1 MGRYFI
7 ICCIVALFLPC
18 QSLAQDFRRCVSAD
32 GSVVF
37 TDKSCLE
44 SQTEKQVVADIPI
57 TNSSIRPL
65 IALPE
70 SCNHSAS
77 GLLYNVRTAIDMQ
90 NVNQLAKYYHWVG
103 LSDVQAENILMRLE
117 LLVSKPLA
125 DIRLIQAYQASAPID
140 ASEQDIDSE
149 SQVAEPVSSPI
160 GLKVIQYQS
169 NSTELESTQ
178 FRLQRNFNCWWLR
191 Y

>member
-1 MGRYFI
+1 MRRYFI
-7 ICCIVALFLPC
+7 CFIAIHFFPNLA
-18 QSLAQDFRRCVSAD
+18 LAQEFRRCVSAD
-32 GSVVF
+32 GSVIF

-57 TNSSIRPL
+57 TNSGARPL
-65 IALPE
+65 IPLPE

-90 NVNQLAKYYHWVG
+90 NVNQLAKYYHWIG
-103 LSDVQAENILMRLE
+103 LSDAQAENILTRLE

-140 ASEQDIDSE
+140 SIEQDIDSE
-149 SQVAEPVSSPI
+149 IQSTEPTSSPI

-169 NSTELESTQ
+169 NNTNLESTQ
-178 FRLQRNFNCWWLR
+178 FRLQRNFNCWWIR

>member
-1 MGRYFI
+1 MRRYFI
-7 ICCIVALFLPC
+7 CFIVTLFFP
-18 QSLAQDFRRCVSAD
+18 SLALAQEFRRCVSAD
-32 GSVVF
+32 GSVIF

-57 TNSSIRPL
+57 TNTGMKPL
-65 IALPE
+65 IPVPE
-70 SCNHSAS
+70 SCNHSTS

-103 LSDVQAENILMRLE
+103 LSDVQAENILTRLE

-125 DIRLIQAYQASAPID
+125 DIRLIQAHQASTPVESI
-140 ASEQDIDSE
+140 EQDTDAE
-149 SQVAEPVSSPI
+149 SQPAEPPSSPI
-160 GLKVIQYQS
+160 GLKIIQYQS
-169 NSTELESTQ
+169 NGTELESTQ
-178 FRLQRNFNCWWLR
+178 FRLQRNYNCWWLR

>member
-1 MGRYFI
+1 MRRYFI
-7 ICCIVALFLPC
+7 CFIAIHFFPNLA
-18 QSLAQDFRRCVSAD
+18 LAQEFRRCVSAD
-32 GSVVF
+32 GSVIF

-57 TNSSIRPL
+57 TNSATRPL
-65 IALPE
+65 IPLPE

-77 GLLYNVRTAIDMQ
+77 GLLYNVRSAIDMQ
-90 NVNQLAKYYHWVG
+90 NVNQLAKYYHWIG
-103 LSDVQAENILMRLE
+103 LSDAQAENILTRLE

-125 DIRLIQAYQASAPID
+125 DIRLIQAHQASAPID
-140 ASEQDIDSE
+140 SSEQDIDSE
-149 SQVAEPVSSPI
+149 SQSAEPPSSPI

-169 NSTELESTQ
+169 NNTELESTQ
-178 FRLQRNFNCWWLR
+178 FRLQRNFNCWWIR